1 MTPLDEIKSRLK
13 RATNES
19 DLCDWDHTY
28 VNDSLKDI
36 ERLVACV
43 EVMREGLKKL
53 SEFTDQSVY
62 LITTDSLSR
71 ADKILGGGE

>member
-13 RATNES
+13 RATDILFYPIDQPFIEE
-19 DLCDWDHTY
+19 HI
-28 VNDSLKDI
+28 KDI
-36 ERLVACV
+36 ERIVAAC
-43 EVMREGLKKL
+43 EVMREGLEKL

-62 LITTDSLSR
+62 LITTDSLCR